1 MKTGSLD
8 QRVTV
13 ERLSV
18 GVDEIGQPY
27 SIWAALVTVWAA
39 VEPLSGR
46 EYIAAMSAQS
56 EVTTR
61 IRLRY
66 RPGITSADRV
76 NHEGTLYNITSVIDY
91 KSRNHELVLMCKAQP
106 A

>member
-1 MKTGSLD
+1 MRAGQLD

-13 ERLSV
+13 ERLQQ
-18 GVDEIGQPY
+18 GQDELGQPVTT
-27 SIWAALVTVWAA
+27 WAPLYTVWAA

-46 EYIAAMSAQS
+46 EYIAASAALS

-66 RPGITSADRV
+66 RPGITPADRV
-76 NHEGTLYNITSVIDY
+76 NHEGTLYGITSVIDY
-91 KSRNHELVLMCKAQP
+91 KSANRELVLMCRG
-106 A
+106 

>member
-1 MKTGSLD
+1 MNAGQLD

-13 ERLSV
+13 ERLEE
-18 GVDEIGQPY
+18 GQDELGQPFSTWTTLY
-27 SIWAALVTVWAA
+27 TVWAA

-61 IRLRY
+61 ISLRY

-91 KSRNHELVLMCKAQP
+91 KSRNRELVLMCKAQP

>member
-13 ERLSV
+13 ERLEE
-18 GVDEIGQPY
+18 GQDEIGQPI
-27 SIWAALVTVWAA
+27 STWVGLFTVWAA
-39 VEPLSGR
+39 VEPQAGR
-46 EYIAAMSAQS
+46 EFVAAGAQQS
-56 EVTTR
+56 ELTTK

-76 NHEGTLYNITSVIDY
+76 NHEGTLYGINSVIDY
-91 KSRNHELVLMCKAQP
+91 RSAGRELVLMCGARPQ
-106 A
+106 

>member
-1 MKTGSLD
+1 MITGQLD

-13 ERLSV
+13 ERAST
-18 GVDEIGQPY
+18 GVDGYGEVITGWTPVCTT
-27 SIWAALVTVWAA
+27 WAT

-46 EYIAAMSAQS
+46 EYFAASAAQS

-61 IRLRY
+61 IRMRY

-76 NHEGTLYNITSVIDY
+76 IHEGTTYGITSVIDY
-91 KSRNHELVLMCKAQP
+91 KSANRELVLMCKG
-106 A
+106 

>member
-1 MKTGSLD
+1 
-8 QRVTV
+8 
-13 ERLSV
+13 
-18 GVDEIGQPY
+18 
-27 SIWAALVTVWAA
+27 
-39 VEPLSGR
+39 
-46 EYIAAMSAQS
+46 MSAQS

-91 KSRNHELVLMCKAQP
+91 KSRNRELALMCKAQP
-106 A
+106 S

>member
-1 MKTGSLD
+1 MNTGQFD

-13 ERLSV
+13 ERLM
-18 GVDEIGQPY
+18 GDAVDDYGQP
-27 SIWAALVTVWAA
+27 IATWTPLCTVWAA

-46 EYIAAMSAQS
+46 EYFAASMMVA

-66 RPGITSADRV
+66 RPGLTVTDRV
-76 NHEGTLYNITSVIDY
+76 NHEGKLYNITSLIDY
-91 KSRNHELVLMCKAQP
+91 KSGHRELVLMCRG
-106 A
+106 